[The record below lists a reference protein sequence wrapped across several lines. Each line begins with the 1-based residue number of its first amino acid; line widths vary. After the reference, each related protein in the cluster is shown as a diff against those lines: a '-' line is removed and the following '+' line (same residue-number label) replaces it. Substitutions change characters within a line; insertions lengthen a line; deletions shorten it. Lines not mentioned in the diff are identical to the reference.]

1 MLKMVLSPL
10 SHCYDERNCKLEYIN
25 ITKMAQ
31 APFQKQRIVL
41 ITSGVFNA
49 VTQDIVLVHTT
60 MKKWVT
66 NLLFVKYTYL
76 PCEQLGPG

>member
-1 MLKMVLSPL
+1 
-10 SHCYDERNCKLEYIN
+10 
-25 ITKMAQ
+25 MAQ